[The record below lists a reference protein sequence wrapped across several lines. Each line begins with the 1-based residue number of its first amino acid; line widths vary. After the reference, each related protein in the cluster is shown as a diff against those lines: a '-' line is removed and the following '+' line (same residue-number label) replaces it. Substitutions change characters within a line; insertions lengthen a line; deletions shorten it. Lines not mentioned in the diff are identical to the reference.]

1 MFGAFGVVIGITS
14 ENARRVYKGARQ
26 RTSYTR
32 AMKRSA
38 AVVPTIAPL
47 VIEIDPELIVRNR
60 LAVRQRIVDALAEG
74 HRVIVLDMGR
84 CRQIDSAGLGVLVS
98 CTKRAREA
106 GSQLVFERVGADLR
120 TLLDITGLGALFD
133 IRSGAA

>member
-1 MFGAFGVVIGITS
+1 MFGAFCTVIGITS
-14 ENARRVYKGARQ
+14 ENGCFVYKGARQ
-26 RTSYTR
+26 RSSYTR
-32 AMKRSA
+32 AMKRPA
-38 AVVPTIAPL
+38 TVVPTIAPL

-60 LAVRQRIVDALAEG
+60 LALRQRIVDALAEG

>member
-1 MFGAFGVVIGITS
+1 VIGITS
-14 ENARRVYKGARQ
+14 ENARLVYKGARQ

-32 AMKRSA
+32 AMKRPA

-60 LAVRQRIVDALAEG
+60 LALRQRIVDALAEG

-106 GSQLVFERVGADLR
+106 GSRLVFERVGPDLR
-120 TLLDITGLGALFD
+120 TLLDITGLGAMFD

>member
-1 MFGAFGVVIGITS
+1 MPASCTKV
-14 ENARRVYKGARQ
+14 RVERS
-26 RTSYTR
+26 SYPR
-32 AMKRSA
+32 AMKRPA
-38 AVVPTIAPL
+38 ALNVVPKIAPL

-60 LAVRQRIVDALAEG
+60 LALRQRIVDALAEG

-98 CTKRAREA
+98 CTKRARDA

-120 TLLDITGLGALFD
+120 TLLDITGLGGLFD